1 MANQETN
8 NSARTVFVCCIVT
21 IAIGFGIRQGFGLF
35 MRPISLDL
43 GWTREALAV
52 TFATQALVLGLMSP
66 LTGMLADRMS
76 PGKVIML
83 GGALFTAGLVLMGF
97 AQTPLQMWS
106 SGGLVAGAG
115 LSAVGM
121 PLILSVIGRIAPH
134 DKRGL
139 WLGIATSASTLG
151 QLVLIPLSQYIIT
164 HYDWRMSLFTLAA
177 LALLT
182 VPLGRV
188 IAKSTHSGLSNS
200 GDQTIA
206 QALNEARSHRGY
218 ILLLIGFFVCGFHV
232 QFIAIHLPAYIAD
245 QGLSPTVAASALI
258 VIALGNACGASMTGW
273 LGDRFRKRDLLS
285 AIYAAR
291 AVLFAVLV
299 AMPISETSILVFSG
313 VLGLLWL
320 STVPLTSSIVAQVFG
335 TRYMATLFA
344 FVFLSHQLG
353 SFVGVWVGGYVFD
366 LTGSYHNVWLIT
378 SVLGLGASLL
388 HIFIDDRPLAR
399 VALAT
404 RRAQQA

>member
-1 MANQETN
+1 MASQDTSNH
-8 NSARTVFVCCIVT
+8 ARTVFVCCIAT

-35 MRPISLDL
+35 MRPITLDL

-66 LTGMLADRMS
+66 LTGMLADRLS

-83 GGALFTAGLVLMGF
+83 GGVLFTAGLVVMGF
-97 AQTPLQMWS
+97 ARGPLQMWAG
-106 SGGLVAGAG
+106 GGLIAGAG

-121 PLILSVIGRIAPH
+121 PLILSVIGRIAPP
-134 DKRGL
+134 DKRGM

-151 QLVLIPLSQYIIT
+151 QLVLIPLSQYVIES
-164 HYDWRMSLFTLAA
+164 YDWRIALFTLAT
-177 LALLT
+177 LAALT
-182 VPLGRV
+182 VPLVQV
-188 IAKSTHSGLSNS
+188 IARSSHTGLSNS
-200 GDQTIA
+200 ADQTIG

-245 QGLSPTVAASALI
+245 QGLGPAVAASALI
-258 VIALGNACGASMTGW
+258 VIALGNAVGASLTGW

-299 AMPISETSILVFSG
+299 AMPISEFSILVFSG

-320 STVPLTSSIVAQVFG
+320 STVQLTSSIVAQVFG
-335 TRYMATLFA
+335 PRYMATLFS

-353 SFVGVWVGGYVFD
+353 SFVGVWVGGYVYD

-388 HIFIDDRPLAR
+388 HIFIDDKPLAR

-404 RRAQQA
+404 QRA